1 MKEKRP
7 EEINNWLLKAALDC
21 VKDETSL
28 DIDLSACAPIPSAPN
43 DNTLS
48 DVWNTNQEGL
58 EKEPALQIPEGQEL
72 IGLAQDDDSNACSL
86 MAGVV
91 KARPVAEVTCQETS
105 SPRRIPKLEA
115 VSHTQGSPGSM
126 TAIRDASSSYTLPH
140 TMIKAEPGAGLPCQ
154 GPVSLATTCSKE
166 TFKCKNCE
174 EEFDSKESLKA
185 HGKVHRNSKRN
196 EVYTCPVCDKQ
207 LKVSSMWL
215 HRKIHN
221 ESERFSCDIC
231 GQKFVQKINLIHH
244 TKAHL
249 GEKPFECSQCQMS
262 FPERSHLIKHQRY
275 HTSTRQYKC
284 EKCGKMYKTERCL
297 KVHNLVHL
305 EKRPFVCSECNK
317 SFISSSKLKQHSN
330 IHTGERPYK
339 CKYCARDFT
348 NFPNWLKHTRRR
360 HKVDHKTGEL
370 LQNVPSYVSK
380 KSNKKEKKLKVNETT
395 EAVELPAK
403 TKTESTFTD
412 IYAMSLNSA
421 EELIMEQA
429 LEMEESGYLMSPP
442 SDATLGSPPLLSQF
456 EYMSPAPQESTP
468 ELPLS
473 SLTSNCQYYLPSLSP
488 LHTNISTI
496 SSPDDAGQQNYTR
509 TLPSVETLFASSF
522 QKASLPHH

>member
-1 MKEKRP
+1 M
-7 EEINNWLLKAALDC
+7 
-21 VKDETSL
+21 
-28 DIDLSACAPIPSAPN
+28 LSV
-43 DNTLS
+43 S
-48 DVWNTNQEGL
+48 DV
-58 EKEPALQIPEGQEL
+58 
-72 IGLAQDDDSNACSL
+72 
-86 MAGVV
+86 
-91 KARPVAEVTCQETS
+91 
-105 SPRRIPKLEA
+105 
-115 VSHTQGSPGSM
+115 VST
-126 TAIRDASSSYTLPH
+126 
-140 TMIKAEPGAGLPCQ
+140 
-154 GPVSLATTCSKE
+154 
-166 TFKCKNCE
+166 
-174 EEFDSKESLKA
+174 
-185 HGKVHRNSKRN
+185 
-196 EVYTCPVCDKQ
+196 
-207 LKVSSMWL
+207 
-215 HRKIHN
+215 
-221 ESERFSCDIC
+221 
-231 GQKFVQKINLIHH
+231 NLIPCNFPMKIISN
-244 TKAHL
+244 T
-249 GEKPFECSQCQMS
+249 ENPCS

-442 SDATLGSPPLLSQF
+442 SDATLGKAGEINLDQQ
-456 EYMSPAPQESTP
+456 AT
-468 ELPLS
+468 
-473 SLTSNCQYYLPSLSP
+473 N
-488 LHTNISTI
+488 HTF
-496 SSPDDAGQQNYTR
+496 
-509 TLPSVETLFASSF
+509 LFIRIATSSF
-522 QKASLPHH
+522 TIRIYVTRATRINTR